1 MAFNHEMFAEAANSW
16 DLERLYKALAEAKKQ
31 IVPHARKGLTER
43 EKLFLRGL
51 LCGYSPAEIAGKV
64 VQSPKGVEVYVCKTL
79 YQYLRKMSDVPN
91 EKVGHWR
98 NFNNL
103 LEEAGYK
110 TNSTDQSKSSHY
122 LPQELSVKIGN
133 ICFDS
138 NTGTIDINIRV
149 SLPSFLEGQK
159 TEDIDSDARPSTHQ
173 SN

>member
-1 MAFNHEMFAEAANSW
+1 MFAEAANSW

-110 TNSTDQSKSSHY
+110 TNSTEKAKSSNSQSEP
-122 LPQELSVKIGN
+122 LVKIVN
-133 ICFDS
+133 IGFDS

-149 SLPSFLEGQK
+149 SLPSVSEGK
-159 TEDIDSDARPSTHQ
+159 RTEDID
-173 SN
+173 

>member
-1 MAFNHEMFAEAANSW
+1 MAFNDEMFAEAANSW

-51 LCGYSPAEIAGKV
+51 LCGYSPTKMAHKV

-79 YQYLRKMSDVPN
+79 YQYLRKMPDVPN

-98 NFNNL
+98 NINNL

-110 TNSTDQSKSSHY
+110 TNSSQREKDSHY
-122 LPQELSVKIGN
+122 SQVEPTVKIVNMG
-133 ICFDS
+133 FDH

-149 SLPSFLEGQK
+149 SLPSFSEGK
-159 TEDIDSDARPSTHQ
+159 RKEDIDPDDRTP
-173 SN
+173 

>member
-1 MAFNHEMFAEAANSW
+1 MALSDEMFAEAANSW

-51 LCGYSPAEIAGKV
+51 LCGYSPTEIARKL
-64 VQSPKGVEVYVCKTL
+64 VQSPKGVEVYMCKTL

-110 TNSTDQSKSSHY
+110 SNSSQKNKDIYSSHAE
-122 LPQELSVKIGN
+122 PTVKIVN
-133 ICFDS
+133 IGFDH

-149 SLPSFLEGQK
+149 SLPPTSGGK
-159 TEDIDSDARPSTHQ
+159 IIEDIDADDRTP
-173 SN
+173 

>member
-1 MAFNHEMFAEAANSW
+1 MALNDEMFAEAANYW
-16 DLERLYKALAEAKKQ
+16 DLERRYKALAEAKKQ
-31 IVPHARKGLTER
+31 IVPHARRGLTER

-51 LCGYSPAEIAGKV
+51 LCGYSPAEIARKL
-64 VQSPKGVEVYVCKTL
+64 VQSRKGVEVYMSKTL

-98 NFNNL
+98 NINNL

-110 TNSTDQSKSSHY
+110 INWTEKAKSKNY
-122 LPQELSVKIGN
+122 FPQELSVKIGN

-149 SLPSFLEGQK
+149 SIPSVLEGK
-159 TEDIDSDARPSTHQ
+159 ITEDVD
-173 SN
+173 

>member
-1 MAFNHEMFAEAANSW
+1 MALSDEMFAEAANYW
-16 DLERLYKALAEAKKQ
+16 DLERLYKALTEAKKQ
-31 IVPHARKGLTER
+31 IVPRARKGLTER

-51 LCGYSPAEIAGKV
+51 LCGYSPTEIARKL

-110 TNSTDQSKSSHY
+110 TNSSQREKDTHY
-122 LPQELSVKIGN
+122 SQVEPLVKIVN
-133 ICFDS
+133 IGIVQNNQDIV
-138 NTGTIDINIRV
+138 TIDINIRL
-149 SLPSFLEGQK
+149 SLPSFSEGK
-159 TEDIDSDARPSTHQ
+159 RTEDIDPDDRTP
-173 SN
+173 